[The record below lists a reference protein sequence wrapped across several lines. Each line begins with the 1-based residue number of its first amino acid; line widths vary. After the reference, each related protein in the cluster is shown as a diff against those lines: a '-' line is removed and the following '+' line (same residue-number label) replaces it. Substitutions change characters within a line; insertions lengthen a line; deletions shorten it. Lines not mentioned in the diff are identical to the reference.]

1 MLFNFPYFFKYKTYF
16 ILCLVSLNSLSLYK
30 PASSTHCFCWLLSYV
45 FVIFDCELIF
55 LETVS
60 EFLQRQY
67 VLLLSVTWKALKICY
82 HFKFLVW
89 GFFRLPRLFK
99 QTSFRAACDYIYI
112 YILRGDGM
120 YLIRIGNP
128 LCYLWGVREEKGR
141 LEREE
146 AGRFVHSSPLY

>member
-112 YILRGDGM
+112 YSQGRWNVFDQDRQSSLLSVGSEGGEGE
-120 YLIRIGNP
+120 IGE
-128 LCYLWGVREEKGR
+128 GGGR
-141 LEREE
+141 QIC
-146 AGRFVHSSPLY
+146 S